1 MLFIINKE
9 FLNKQ
14 MRLFANII
22 NEEKKRI
29 ITINESQAL
38 SLLFEAASLGDIYQ
52 KYYSQIP
59 EETFR
64 QIVSADRRIKHIQK

>member
-1 MLFIINKE
+1 
-9 FLNKQ
+9 

-22 NEEKKRI
+22 NEEKKRV

-38 SLLFEAASLGDIYQ
+38 SLLFEAVSLGDIYQ

-64 QIVSADRRIKHIQK
+64 QIVSADPTYNVENLTKWVNSVSGY

>member
-1 MLFIINKE
+1 
-9 FLNKQ
+9 

-38 SLLFEAASLGDIYQ
+38 SLLFEAASLGDI
-52 KYYSQIP
+52 
-59 EETFR
+59 
-64 QIVSADRRIKHIQK
+64 